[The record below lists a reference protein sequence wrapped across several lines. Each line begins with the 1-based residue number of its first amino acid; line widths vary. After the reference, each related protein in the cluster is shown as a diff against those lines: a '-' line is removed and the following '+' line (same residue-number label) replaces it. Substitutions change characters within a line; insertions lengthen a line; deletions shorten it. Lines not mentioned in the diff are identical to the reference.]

1 MAGANNK
8 TTNGQSPTAHARAA
22 KTTVTEGAT
31 APAKESQKAATEAVK
46 NAGDAAGAVGRGS
59 REALVNLGGVA
70 SQKAKETART
80 VQGGVSTAAQ
90 QTVGKAGLVWTLL
103 KARKLVAVGQPA
115 RGPLRWS
122 SAPTPWAGCAGLR
135 QRGPLSRLSGG
146 RL

>member
-90 QTVGKAGLVWTLL
+90 QTAGKAGLVWTLL
-103 KARKLVAVGQPA
+103 KARKLVAAGAGAGTAAVVLCSYTVG
-115 RGPLRWS
+115 RR
-122 SAPTPWAGCAGLR
+122 AGLR